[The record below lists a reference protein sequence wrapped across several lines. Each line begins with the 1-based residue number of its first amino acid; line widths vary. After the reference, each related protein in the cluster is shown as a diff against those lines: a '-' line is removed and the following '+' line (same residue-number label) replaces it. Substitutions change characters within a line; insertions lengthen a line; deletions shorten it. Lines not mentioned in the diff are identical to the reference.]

1 MLLVYEYYYYYES
14 TFIKNI
20 LSPMTTLISSLRK
33 YAYSLKWN
41 YIIVYKFPKTMI
53 THVPCLSFVVV
64 GGCADTKHRPL
75 TLSASH
81 ISFLTRTRGENT
93 FENIAF
99 TYDLEGII
107 RIQSLLSCNL
117 IYSRFFIIICQILSF
132 NILNT
137 SFRWLWKK
145 ANFMEKCCTWNILFL
160 EYN

>member
-1 MLLVYEYYYYYES
+1 MLLLSFES
-14 TFIKNI
+14 VACLENI
-20 LSPMTTLISSLRK
+20 PTINLHSSKIFYHLWTLLISSLRK

-41 YIIVYKFPKTMI
+41 YIIVYKFPKSMI
-53 THVPCLSFVVV
+53 THVPCQSFVVV

-81 ISFLTRTRGENT
+81 ISFLTRTRRENT

-132 NILNT
+132 NILNA
-137 SFRWLWKK
+137 SLR
-145 ANFMEKCCTWNILFL
+145 
-160 EYN
+160 

>member
-1 MLLVYEYYYYYES
+1 MD
-14 TFIKNI
+14 
-20 LSPMTTLISSLRK
+20 TLISSLRK

-41 YIIVYKFPKTMI
+41 YIIVYKFPKSMI
-53 THVPCLSFVVV
+53 THVPCQSFVVV

-81 ISFLTRTRGENT
+81 ISFLTRTRRENT

-132 NILNT
+132 NILNA
-137 SFRWLWKK
+137 SLRWLWKK
-145 ANFMEKCCTWNILFL
+145 QISWKSVAHEIFYSLKEIMPENKNFYIFSNSSWR
-160 EYN
+160 